1 MAVAVPPPPAAQ
13 KPGKT
18 KAKARYLKKKKEKR
32 KHRKAGAAQSRQS
45 APTLVPAADARSSD
59 HPTSESEDSSST
71 HNAPADVKVKEP
83 PRKRRKVDTDTGSED
98 DEESVSSVS
107 GADAVPA
114 EEIAPSARSPTS
126 TAAFP
131 SFPLPVAPDAP
142 SKQTL
147 ALQGLDK
154 ALLGAEI
161 IDSSRTV
168 PIDALGAERLLDAGE
183 MPVISERMKKRLRE
197 LGVNEFFA
205 VQTALL
211 PFLLP
216 PRRRLRA
223 LYCAYDPPRDVC
235 ASAPTGS
242 GKTLAY
248 VVPIVEILS
257 SRIATRLRA
266 LVVLPTRDLV
276 LQVQETFE
284 SISKGRGLKIGVATG
299 QHSFAHE
306 QTQLVADGGNTMQG
320 GTSKVDILICT
331 PGRLIDHLSGTAGFT
346 LQHLRFLVIDEADRL
361 LAQSFQ
367 DWLAQVL
374 AALRPPVAGPSS
386 DAADESSLGF
396 FPSPISSKPAPTP
409 TLACIPFH
417 DAVAPP
423 FLPHVVTDL
432 DDTKHTSCQ
441 KLLFSATLTR
451 DPARI
456 AALGLRD
463 AKYFVV
469 QGTGAEG
476 DKTAAA
482 ALGSEE
488 FAMPAGLKEHYVTTS
503 SVRKPLMLFHLVHA
517 YNVSSALV
525 FTKSAAS
532 TARLVKL
539 FGFFEEAYHINDRA
553 DKIAEEESVSSVAL
567 KKRIIAQAYS
577 SDLTPSERKTILEK
591 FKKQEIDILVCSD
604 LVARGLD
611 IPHVAHVV
619 SYDAPVD
626 VRKYVHRA
634 GRTARAG
641 RVGDAWTLVEEQE
654 ARFFK
659 EMLRGAGE
667 GRFERV
673 ARVRVKDAE
682 LARLEGFYDVAL
694 EKLKDAYSRMT

>member
-1 MAVAVPPPPAAQ
+1 MAVAVPQPADAQ
-13 KPGKT
+13 KTGKT
-18 KAKARYLKKKKEKR
+18 KAKARYLKKKKERR
-32 KHRKAGAAQSRQS
+32 KHRKADAAQLKQS
-45 APTLVPAADARSSD
+45 VPAPAPVAEAAPDSDDPSESSD
-59 HPTSESEDSSST
+59 DDEVVPVVAKD
-71 HNAPADVKVKEP
+71 KEP
-83 PRKRRKVDTDTGSED
+83 PRKRRKTDVTDSED
-98 DEESVSSVS
+98 EEGLAISSFNEDI
-107 GADAVPA
+107 ALAENDAPH
-114 EEIAPSARSPTS
+114 ARSPTP

-131 SFPLPVAPDAP
+131 SFPLPVVPDAP
-142 SKQTL
+142 SKRTL

-161 IDSSRTV
+161 VDPTRTMSV
-168 PIDALGAERLLDAGE
+168 NALDADRQLIAGAGE
-183 MPVISERMKKRLRE
+183 LQLIGEKMRKRLRDLGINE
-197 LGVNEFFA
+197 LFA

-216 PRRRLRA
+216 PQRHHRA
-223 LYCAYDPPRDVC
+223 LYCPYDPPRDVC

-248 VVPIVEILS
+248 VIPIVEILS
-257 SRIATRLRA
+257 SRIVTRLRA

-276 LQVQETFE
+276 VQVQETFE
-284 SISKGRGLKIGVATG
+284 AISKGRGLKIGVATG

-306 QTQLVADGGNTMQG
+306 QAQFVGAINHCKLISG

-331 PGRLIDHLSGTAGFT
+331 PGRLIDHLTATPGFT

-374 AALRPPVAGPSS
+374 AALRPSTRPIDEGVSEPSLDPS
-386 DAADESSLGF
+386 ITSPTHSPTSTLSSTASTLT
-396 FPSPISSKPAPTP
+396 PI
-409 TLACIPFH
+409 LYH
-417 DAVAPP
+417 DAVAPS
-423 FLPHVVTDL
+423 FLPHIATDL
-432 DDTKHTSCQ
+432 DDPKHTACQ

-463 AKYFVV
+463 AKYFIV
-469 QGTGAEG
+469 QGSGGEG
-476 DKTAAA
+476 DDTAASM
-482 ALGSEE
+482 LGSEE
-488 FAMPAGLKEHYVTTS
+488 FAMPAALKEHYITMTS
-503 SVRKPLMLFHLVHA
+503 SHKPLILFYLVHA
-517 YNVSSALV
+517 RGVSNALV

-532 TARLVKL
+532 TARLVTL
-539 FGFFEEAYHINDRA
+539 FGFFEEAYSTTTTESEA
-553 DKIAEEESVSSVAL
+553 AEP

-577 SDLTPSERKTILEK
+577 SDLAPSERKTILEK
-591 FKKQEIDILVCSD
+591 FKKQEIDILICSD

-626 VRKYVHRA
+626 LRKYVHRA

-641 RVGDAWTLVEEQE
+641 CAGDAWTLVEDQE

-659 EMLRGAGE
+659 EMLRGAGP
-667 GRFERV
+667 GRFEQV
-673 ARVRVKDAE
+673 VRIA
-682 LARLEGFYDVAL
+682 LA
-694 EKLKDAYSRMT
+694 KLKEAYSRTGA